1 MEQNVRFSLEILM
14 LKDLLRMNAIDQ
26 TLYDMAEEKIQHG
39 IHADNVPI
47 AGVA

>member
-26 TLYDMAEEKIQHG
+26 TLYDMAEKKIQTG

>member
-26 TLYDMAEEKIQHG
+26 TLYDMAELL
-39 IHADNVPI
+39 
-47 AGVA
+47 